1 MAESTGAIRV
11 LIHDLHAHES
21 AVEERRAGQ
30 VPEEL
35 RHRDLTLS
43 SAAAGNAGQHVGQT
57 SSGWRRRV
65 KKR

>member
-11 LIHDLHAHES
+11 LIHDLHAHGS

-43 SAAAGNAGQHVGQT
+43 SAAAGTLGSTSVKLHPDGAGA
-57 SSGWRRRV
+57 
-65 KKR
+65 